1 MKTLAF
7 VVIEIDPDAKP
18 KASSTSPM
26 GTAVNPVTGETAQAF
41 HIQIFPNDV
50 NGEASKLT
58 PESLKTSLAHELGH
72 VVASLAHTKTNA
84 NDPRSKPMGNRWT
97 EHPAEAVIESEREAW
112 EIARLIAPDLD
123 ESEAKRNF
131 DSYADHRVEL
141 DSKLKSAILIDA
153 LVDSI
158 DNFSE
163 RKRVN

>member
-7 VVIEIDPDAKP
+7 VVIEIDPNAKP
-18 KASSTSPM
+18 QASSTNPM
-26 GTAVNPVTGETAQAF
+26 GIAVNPTTGETAQAF
-41 HIQIFPNDV
+41 RIQIFPNDV

-72 VVASLAHTKTNA
+72 VVASLAHTKTNV

-123 ESEAKRNF
+123 EAEAKRNF
-131 DSYADHRVEL
+131 DSYADHRAEL
-141 DSKLKSAILIDA
+141 DSTLKSAILIDA

-158 DNFSE
+158 DKLGKE
-163 RKRVN
+163 VN